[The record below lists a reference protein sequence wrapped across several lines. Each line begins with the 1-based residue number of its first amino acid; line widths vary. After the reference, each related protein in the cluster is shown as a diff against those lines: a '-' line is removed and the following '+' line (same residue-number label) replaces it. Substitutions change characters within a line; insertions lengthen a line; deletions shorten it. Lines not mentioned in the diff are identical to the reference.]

1 MPHLK
6 FNILWD
12 EGSAEKNEQMIE
24 VKKTDRR
31 YFLNHGRLY
40 KHSNITHNLLAAQQ
54 HEKGSPGDRLALF
67 LFFNARSHQ
76 LLAGRTIN
84 VLLCLTDY
92 KESHDQLTPLHP
104 LLHLS
109 AMH

>member
-6 FNILWD
+6 SNILWD
-12 EGSAEKNEQMIE
+12 EGWAEKNEQMIE

-31 YFLNHGRLY
+31 YFLNHGRQT
-40 KHSNITHNLLAAQQ
+40 KHSNITYNLLTAQQ
-54 HEKGSPGDRLALF
+54 HEKGSPGDRLAHV
-67 LFFNARSHQ
+67 LFFSARSHQ
-76 LLAGRTIN
+76 LIAGRATN
-84 VLLCLTDY
+84 GLLCLTDY
-92 KESHDQLTPLHP
+92 KESHDQLTLLHP